1 MLICGECTFLKESQE
16 GLGGC
21 CNHPEKEPAPVEIK
35 LTNMT
40 TKEEYLTQIGTYQVR
55 SYESPCRHGFCDIW
69 AARGSARLI
78 WNQTQLSDDSA
89 LKDIGITSSQI
100 AQIASLAKQLVQS
113 SAPMSGGQGAQPTIA
128 PFTQTHPEYKGT
140 GGI

>member
-16 GLGGC
+16 GLGGLC
-21 CNHPEKEPAPVEIK
+21 AHPEKEPDPIEVK
-35 LTNMT
+35 VSST
-40 TKEEYLTQIGTYQVR
+40 TKETYDLQIGTYKFR

-78 WNQTQLSDDSA
+78 WNQAQLSDDSA

-100 AQIASLAKQLVQS
+100 AQIASLAKQLAQDGS
-113 SAPMSGGQGAQPTIA
+113 SSNPQPTL
-128 PFTQTHPEYKGT
+128 PYMGGGKGV
-140 GGI
+140 GISGV